1 MKKELLKLSLLTFL
15 VVLCCSVG
23 VLAAPT
29 SEDVKNE
36 GTQVG
41 QGIGIMPEIVNI
53 KNKEVEGK
61 KVLTFYN
68 GEVELFDI
76 NSETFKLLLSQMEQ
90 SILEDAT
97 KGFELLR
104 VSDVT
109 LDHIKLSTWG
119 EFLNKYYGKKITSFP
134 VGDIEIKFGTRKFR
148 FVNTEQAREVV
159 LDYIIPN
166 LIKQIESIAPNYPVK
181 RYALDITSGSLL
193 KDYEC
198 DLSSVRLVNSILP
211 FQNMTEYMFYNVGS
225 YYGMSLSTDYVSVLR
240 GYIEG
245 DSRGYD
251 RPVEGQYPGCV
262 NVLSYITL
270 LKDISNNTLSD
281 KKLSDFMLYE
291 DLAVCLDTKE
301 LVNTNDM
308 TTQNKV
314 LSYSDFKLNPDT
326 LIIAPISDDVVI
338 LQPTYLECFLY
349 GGYNKGLDRTVDITP
364 FVSEGQP
371 NFAVSDGVTVEMI
384 PVKYFADENGR
395 LGTELGRA
403 PFLMYYTSH
412 VPYDLMIDW
421 AYNKAGSSF
430 SSNSDRDSFVKMLK
444 NELVAQNRKADFNAY
459 MKAAGQLTDGTKT
472 IFLVVFLVVVVG
484 GIVAVVLII
493 KKKAKIKAQNA
504 PITGNQTLLFDS
516 EDNDDSDDND
526 DFGDFELK

>member
-1 MKKELLKLSLLTFL
+1 MKKKVLKFSFLTFL
-15 VVLCCSVG
+15 IVLCCSVG

-29 SEDVKNE
+29 PEENKSEE
-36 GTQVG
+36 TQVS
-41 QGIGIMPEIVNI
+41 QNTVTMPEIVTV
-53 KNKEVEGK
+53 KNKEVEDK
-61 KVLTFYN
+61 KILTFYN
-68 GEVELFDI
+68 GDTELFDI
-76 NSETFKLLLSQMEQ
+76 TSDAFKSLISQMEQ
-90 SILEDAT
+90 SVLEDAT
-97 KGFELLR
+97 KGFELLK

-109 LDHIKLSTWG
+109 LDHIKLTTWG
-119 EFLNKYYGKKITSFP
+119 EFLNKYYGKKVTSFP
-134 VGDIEIKFGTRKFR
+134 VGDIVIKFGTQNFK
-148 FVNTEQAREVV
+148 FVNNEQAREVV
-159 LDYIIPN
+159 LEYIIPV
-166 LIKQIESIAPNYPVK
+166 LIKQIEGIAPNYPVN

-198 DLSSVRLVNSILP
+198 DLSSVRLVTSILP
-211 FQNMTEYMFYNVGS
+211 FYNIDEYMFYNVGS

-245 DSRGYD
+245 NNQGYD

-270 LKDISNNTLSD
+270 LKDVSNNTLQD

-364 FVSEGQP
+364 FVSDGEP

-430 SSNSDRDSFVKMLK
+430 SNNSERDKFVKAIK
-444 NELVAQNRKADFNAY
+444 SELLSQNRKADFNAY

-472 IFLVVFLVVVVG
+472 IFIVVFLIVLVG

-493 KKKAKIKAQNA
+493 KKRVKMKTQNT

-516 EDNDDSDDND
+516 EDNDDNDDD
-526 DFGDFELK
+526 DFGGFELK